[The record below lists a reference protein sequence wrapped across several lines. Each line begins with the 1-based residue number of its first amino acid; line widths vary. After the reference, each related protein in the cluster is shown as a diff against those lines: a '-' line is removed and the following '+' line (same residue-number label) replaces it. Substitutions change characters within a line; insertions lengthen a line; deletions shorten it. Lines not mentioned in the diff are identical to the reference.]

1 MDSPAVAE
9 QRRLRALKI
18 GLPIMAGLALQA
30 VIPAGRLP
38 NCFPGAI
45 PSDDA
50 AGRRSSPI

>member
-18 GLPIMAGLALQA
+18 GLPIMAGLVLLT

-38 NCFPGAI
+38 NYLPAAI

-50 AGRRSSPI
+50 TGKRSSPI

>member
-30 VIPAGRLP
+30 AIPAGRLP
-38 NCFPGAI
+38 NCLPGAT

-50 AGRRSSPI
+50 TGRRSSPI